1 MRAARDKMTFP
12 AGAYH
17 HRQASGEGFPTGAKG
32 FAFGGGRQTVG
43 NIKAS
48 SQRNAAAMNDLID
61 DPSITRTATYPI
73 RE

>member
-1 MRAARDKMTFP
+1 MTFP

-17 HRQASGEGFPTGAKG
+17 HRRASGEGFPTAAKG
-32 FAFGGGRQTVG
+32 FGFGGGRQAVR

-61 DPSITRTATYPI
+61 DPSIARMATYPI